1 MVPVDK
7 ATLPRPAPHAHRH
20 PTSHVP
26 SPPPTCPPHLPR
38 ALPASHE
45 PSPPITH
52 SYAALVRAARDDAS
66 GAVTQA
72 RSVNGHLVYSR
83 AGFAPPQVT
92 AVLRRAVAEHG
103 RRGWWEV
110 G

>member
-1 MVPVDK
+1 M
-7 ATLPRPAPHAHRH
+7 
-20 PTSHVP
+20 P
-26 SPPPTCPPHLPR
+26 SL
-38 ALPASHE
+38 
-45 PSPPITH
+45 PITH
-52 SYAALVRAARDDAS
+52 SYAVLVRAARDDAS

>member
-1 MVPVDK
+1 
-7 ATLPRPAPHAHRH
+7 
-20 PTSHVP
+20 
-26 SPPPTCPPHLPR
+26 
-38 ALPASHE
+38 
-45 PSPPITH
+45 
-52 SYAALVRAARDDAS
+52 LVRAARDDAS

-83 AGFAPPQVT
+83 AGFAAPQVT

>member
-1 MVPVDK
+1 M
-7 ATLPRPAPHAHRH
+7 
-20 PTSHVP
+20 S
-26 SPPPTCPPHLPR
+26 
-38 ALPASHE
+38 LPATCSVARDSAPLDSPLLGYRHFWPLIVTSM

-52 SYAALVRAARDDAS
+52 RYAALVRAARDDAS

-83 AGFAPPQVT
+83 AGFAAPQVT

>member
-1 MVPVDK
+1 MERCVLPVDK

-26 SPPPTCPPHLPR
+26 SLPPTCLPT
-38 ALPASHE
+38 SHV

>member
-1 MVPVDK
+1 MVLGDK

-26 SPPPTCPPHLPR
+26 SPPI
-38 ALPASHE
+38 SHR
-45 PSPPITH
+45 
-52 SYAALVRAARDDAS
+52 YAALVRAARDDAS